1 MVFPPLPVQLPP
13 VPTTSDAEGMC
24 EVVLEGA
31 SFTANF
37 YQLHKLLKD
46 KNPDMGI
53 LERIKALSIPS
64 AVHKATNA
72 ATVVLRA
79 PKAEAL
85 TFAAEL
91 EKYGAKVSVRTSR
104 GVNISPE
111 SEAPAQTPVLP
122 PIPQSEASN
131 DAPPQGVRW
140 GCIIPVILVALF
152 AIISAIDSSIK
163 KERENKAASTP
174 KTVAV
179 PHKQDNTDKPA
190 EEPAPIPDYVK
201 ETSALKPL
209 NERSP
214 MSFPAPS
221 FKAKIAKDAL
231 HILPTKRGVGYDKT
245 IARYGVKRIKKIN
258 KLLPKVAEWASY
270 VYPPDETIIYVDV
283 SDNRSTDS
291 ELVFYIDTEPANG
304 EFDPNRRIYVS
315 ERELPDKITEPST
328 DRKLTKLTEAHKKMA
343 VEVIKNALTNPETF
357 QALTVTC
364 EKRSS
369 EGINVVLIEFSA
381 KNIHG
386 YQLKYKAEITFN
398 TANKHNKQEISEL

>member
-53 LERIKALSIPS
+53 LERIKAMSIPS
-64 AVHKATNA
+64 TVQKATNA

-85 TFAAEL
+85 SFAAEL

-104 GVNISPE
+104 GVNIFPE
-111 SEAPAQTPVLP
+111 SEAPAQTPLLP
-122 PIPQSEASN
+122 PLPQSEASN

-209 NERSP
+209 NERIP

-270 VYPPDETIIYVDV
+270 VYPPDETIIYVCV
-283 SDNRSTDS
+283 SDNRSTDN
-291 ELVFYIDTEPANG
+291 ELVFFVDNEKSWGDISQ
-304 EFDPNRRIYVS
+304 RIYVS

-328 DRKLTKLTEAHKKMA
+328 DRKLTQLAEAHKKMA

-369 EGINVVLIEFSA
+369 EGINVVLIEFRA

-398 TANKHNKQEISEL
+398 TANKLNKQEISEL

>member
-64 AVHKATNA
+64 TVQKATNA
-72 ATVVLRA
+72 STVVLRA

-111 SEAPAQTPVLP
+111 SEALAQTPLLP
-122 PIPQSEASN
+122 PLPQSEASN

-140 GCIIPVILVALF
+140 GCIIPVILVAVF

-174 KTVAV
+174 KRVAG
-179 PHKQDNTDKPA
+179 PHKQDNTDKPS

-209 NERSP
+209 NERSS

-270 VYPPDETIIYVDV
+270 VYPPDETIIYVCV
-283 SDNRSTDS
+283 SDNRSTDK
-291 ELVFYIDTEPANG
+291 ELVFFVDNEKSWGDISQ
-304 EFDPNRRIYVS
+304 RIYVS

-398 TANKHNKQEISEL
+398 TANKLNKQEISEL

>member
-1 MVFPPLPVQLPP
+1 MVFPPLLVQLPP

-64 AVHKATNA
+64 TVQKATNA

-85 TFAAEL
+85 TFAEEL
-91 EKYGAKVSVRTSR
+91 EKYGAKVSVRTSQ

-140 GCIIPVILVALF
+140 GCIIPVILVALI

-163 KERENKAASTP
+163 KERENKTASTP

-270 VYPPDETIIYVDV
+270 VYPPDETIIYVCV
-283 SDNRSTDS
+283 SDNRSTDN
-291 ELVFYIDTEPANG
+291 ELVFFVDNEKSWGDISQ
-304 EFDPNRRIYVS
+304 RIYVS

-328 DRKLTKLTEAHKKMA
+328 DRKLTKLAEAHKKMA

-398 TANKHNKQEISEL
+398 TANKLNKQEILEL